1 MIFIDEEKCSGCGVC
16 VEVCPEGA
24 IVLRDSAAAI
34 ERHLCTGCADCLA
47 ACPQAAI
54 YEVED
59 APLPVAAASVP
70 AEPGQQMVGRR
81 ESALTQARPM
91 VASAFAA
98 AAPLAVDALA
108 GLARRW
114 LEGRS
119 VARRSGGQAERGAGS
134 QSEPGPG
141 GRRRRRRSRGR
152 W

>member
-1 MIFIDEEKCSGCGVC
+1 MIFIDEDRCSACGAC
-16 VEVCPEGA
+16 LEACPEGA

-54 YEVED
+54 YEVMD
-59 APLPVAAASVP
+59 APVPVAAASVP
-70 AEPGQQMVGRR
+70 AEPGQQTVGRW
-81 ESALTQARPM
+81 ESALTQVRPV

-98 AAPLAVDALA
+98 AAPLALDVLS

-114 LEGRS
+114 VDERS
-119 VARRSGGQAERGAGS
+119 LARRDGDWSG
-134 QSEPGPG
+134 PGPG

>member
-1 MIFIDEEKCSGCGVC
+1 MIFINEDNCSGCGIC
-16 VEVCPEGA
+16 VEACPEGA
-24 IVLRDSAAAI
+24 IVLRDSVAAI
-34 ERHLCTGCADCLA
+34 EQHLCTGCADCLV
-47 ACPQAAI
+47 ACTQAAI
-54 YEVED
+54 YEVID
-59 APLPVAAASVP
+59 APVPVAAASPTV
-70 AEPGQQMVGRR
+70 EVGQRAVDRR
-81 ESALTQARPM
+81 ESALTQARPV

-108 GLARRW
+108 GLARKW

-134 QSEPGPG
+134 QSELGPG

>member
-1 MIFIDEEKCSGCGVC
+1 MIFIDEDKCSGCGVC
-16 VEVCPEGA
+16 VEACPEGA

-59 APLPVAAASVP
+59 APVPVAAALMP
-70 AEPGQQMVGRR
+70 AEPGQQTVGRW
-81 ESALTQARPM
+81 ESALTQARPV
-91 VASAFAA
+91 VASTLAA
-98 AAPLAVDALA
+98 AAPLALDVLG

-114 LEGRS
+114 LDERS
-119 VARRSGGQAERGAGS
+119 PARRAGDWSG
-134 QSEPGPG
+134 PGPV
-141 GRRRRRRSRGR
+141 GRRRRRRRRGR